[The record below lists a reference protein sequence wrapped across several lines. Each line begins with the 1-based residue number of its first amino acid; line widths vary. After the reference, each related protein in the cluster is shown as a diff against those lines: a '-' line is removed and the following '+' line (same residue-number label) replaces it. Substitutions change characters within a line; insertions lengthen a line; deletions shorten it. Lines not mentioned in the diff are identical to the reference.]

1 MEYALIGVVAVV
13 TIVAVA
19 AFARPLGIAAPLVL
33 VVVGVGFSFLPGMT
47 GHITVPSWVILDAVL
62 PPLLYAAAVQVP
74 ILDLRRNIG
83 QIATLSVLLVVVTT
97 FVIGILLFAIL
108 PGLDLGAA
116 IAVGAVVSPTD
127 AVAATTVAK
136 RLGLPSR
143 LTTMLEGESLV
154 NDASALVLLKAAL
167 GVSGAGISLLGV
179 AGEFT
184 LSVAIAIAI
193 GLIVGFLT
201 VWARA
206 RLRDPMLDTT
216 ISFAVPFIA
225 FIPTASLGAS
235 GVLAVVVAG
244 LYSGHRGATMF
255 SPQTRLSERLNWRT
269 VQFLLENGVFLLMG
283 LQLKTVIG
291 TVPKQH
297 FGPWPVVVLGLLVC
311 VVILGIRVLFVIPL
325 EWRMKLAHRRAA
337 RIEDRVADG
346 LARVRDRP
354 EPDDDRGARRW
365 RRRRLFAERRGADV
379 SDLNDNPP
387 SWRGATVLSWAGMRG
402 VVTVAAA
409 QSLPEGPYR
418 RQLILI
424 AFTVAI
430 VTLIAQGGTL
440 PLLIRRIG
448 IRGSDRAADRR
459 SLATLIDEM
468 SEAGLAALDTEIP
481 EAAKAEGAPTPDS
494 DVIERVRQDTLLRS
508 AAAWE
513 RAERAEVAEPTG
525 GPHHQYRALR
535 TRVLAAERSA
545 LLEARSRGSYPSRVL
560 LRAQDL
566 LDSEEARL
574 SQGFGGA

>member
-1 MEYALIGVVAVV
+1 MEYALIGVVAVL

-19 AFARPLGIAAPLVL
+19 AFAKQLGIAAPLVL
-33 VVVGVGFSFLPGMT
+33 VVVGVGFSFVPGMT
-47 GHITVPSWVILDAVL
+47 GHVEVPSWVILDGVL

-74 ILDLRRNIG
+74 IVDLRRNIA
-83 QIATLSVLLVVVTT
+83 QIASLSVLLVVVTT
-97 FVIGILLFAIL
+97 FVVGFLLFVLL

-143 LTTMLEGESLV
+143 LITMLEGESLV

-167 GVSGAGISLLGV
+167 GAAGGGLSLLGI
-179 AGEFT
+179 AGEFA
-184 LSVAIAIAI
+184 LSVAVAIVI
-193 GLIVGFLT
+193 GLVVGYLT

-206 RLRDPMLDTT
+206 RLRDPVLDTA

-244 LYSGHRGATMF
+244 LYSGHRGAAMF

-283 LQLKTVIG
+283 LQLRTVVG
-291 TVPKQH
+291 TVPERR
-297 FGPWPVVVLGLLVC
+297 FGPWQAVFLGLLVC
-311 VVILGIRVLFVIPL
+311 VVLLATRVLFVIPL
-325 EWRMKLAHRRAA
+325 QWRMKLARRSIV
-337 RIEDRVADG
+337 RREDDLAEG
-346 LARVRDRP
+346 IARVRERP
-354 EPDDDRGARRW
+354 EPDDPRRAKRW
-365 RRRRLFAERRGADV
+365 RRRRLFADRREADL

-387 SWRGATVLSWAGMRG
+387 TWRGAAVLTWAGMRG

-409 QSLPEGPYR
+409 QSLPDGPYR
-418 RQLILI
+418 RQLILL
-424 AFTVAI
+424 AFAVAI
-430 VTLIAQGGTL
+430 ITLIVQGGTL

-448 IRGSDRAADRR
+448 IRGSDVAADRR
-459 SLATLIDEM
+459 SLATLIDEI
-468 SEAGLAALDTEIP
+468 SEAGLAALDTETP
-481 EAAKAEGAPTPDS
+481 GDEQAAEASGPDP

-513 RAERAEVAEPTG
+513 RAERAQSDDPAD
-525 GPHHQYRALR
+525 GPHQQYRALR
-535 TRVLAAERSA
+535 TRVLAAERNA

-560 LRAQDL
+560 ARAQEL

-574 SQGFGGA
+574 SQGIGGA